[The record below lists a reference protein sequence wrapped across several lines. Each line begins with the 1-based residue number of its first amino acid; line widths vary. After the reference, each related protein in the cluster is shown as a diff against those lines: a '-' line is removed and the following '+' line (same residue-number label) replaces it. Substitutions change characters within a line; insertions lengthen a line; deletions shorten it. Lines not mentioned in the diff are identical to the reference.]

1 MTIKP
6 TSTRVFPFTLHLH
19 VIVHLRMESNF
30 GMDRRRDDPLQGQA
44 QLRASRCCI
53 ATLGRSLLL
62 LLTRN
67 CNSSPFC
74 SVHIV
79 LSYVQFVH
87 SSWFKI
93 VLSLNWKILQFLPCL
108 IQGRKLMVSS
118 EIRFSWVKR
127 PHPKESVQEWML
139 SVKYLKPITPWP
151 PYHTLKDG
159 KILHWLMYFH
169 LGKKFKYIN
178 CISFYF

>member
-1 MTIKP
+1 MQHSIYAIYNKTTHPQRWFCTICTLVEICCLIILFYKILVIFCLDWKEWTHMTIKP
-6 TSTRVFPFTLHLH
+6 TSTRVFLFTLYLH

-30 GMDRRRDDPLQGQA
+30 GMDRRREDPLQGQA

-53 ATLGRSLLL
+53 ATLGHSFLL

-67 CNSSPFC
+67 SNSSPIC

-79 LSYVQFVH
+79 LSYVQFVD

-108 IQGRKLMVSS
+108 IL
-118 EIRFSWVKR
+118 
-127 PHPKESVQEWML
+127 
-139 SVKYLKPITPWP
+139 
-151 PYHTLKDG
+151 
-159 KILHWLMYFH
+159 
-169 LGKKFKYIN
+169 
-178 CISFYF
+178 